1 MRVLLADD
9 EVRVRYALRVL
20 LRQQPGVELAG
31 EAVRAGDLLD
41 ALAVVRAD
49 VVLLDWE
56 LPGSGGPQLMAAMQ
70 SICPRVAVIALSGR
84 PEVRREV
91 LAAGADAFVCKSDPP
106 DRLLSALENC
116 CCGLRYSPGVAYL
129 AC

>member
-31 EAVRAGDLLD
+31 EAVRASDLLD

-49 VVLLDWE
+49 AVLLDWE
-56 LPGSGGPQLMAAMQ
+56 LPGSSGPRLMAAIRAV
-70 SICPRVAVIALSGR
+70 SPRLPVIALSGR
-84 PEVRREV
+84 PEVRREA

-106 DRLLSALENC
+106 ERLLSALENC
-116 CCGLRYSPGVAYL
+116 GGGLYYSPGVAYV

>member
-31 EAVRAGDLLD
+31 EAVRASDLLD
-41 ALAVVRAD
+41 ALTASRPD

-56 LPGSGGPQLMAAMQ
+56 LPGSGGRQSMAAIR
-70 SICPRVAVIALSGR
+70 SLCPRLPVIALSGR
-84 PEVRREV
+84 PEVRREA

-106 DRLLSALENC
+106 DRLLLALDKC
-116 CCGLRYSPGVAYL
+116 CCGVRYNPGVAYA